1 MKKLLLLIAVM
12 LAAVLAV
19 GGCGADKTAGQQSSG
34 KIVLRYPEALQQ
46 YGFKEPVVLDKRPQ
60 RVVSLAHTPVLALY
74 EMGVNQVA
82 VPQNK
87 MFSWPDELAKNAQE
101 LNTAMII
108 LILKVLSPC
117 SRIW

>member
-19 GGCGADKTAGQQSSG
+19 GGCGTDKAAGEHGVG

-46 YGFKEPVVLDKRPQ
+46 YGFKEPLVLDKIPQ

-74 EMGVNQVA
+74 EMGVNHELV
-82 VPQNK
+82 QNDG
-87 MFSWPDELAKNAQE
+87 F
-101 LNTAMII
+101 
-108 LILKVLSPC
+108 
-117 SRIW
+117 